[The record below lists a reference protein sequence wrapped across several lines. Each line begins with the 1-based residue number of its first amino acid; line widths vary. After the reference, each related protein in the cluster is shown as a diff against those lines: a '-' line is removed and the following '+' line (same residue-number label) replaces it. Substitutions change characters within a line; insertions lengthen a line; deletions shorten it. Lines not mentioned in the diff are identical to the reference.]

1 VVQSAT
7 TFDDQ
12 ETSGHASF
20 AQPVRKGDLLV
31 ALLAVAGGNTF
42 QVVNVT
48 DSLGNTWQRAVAP
61 TAETI
66 NGDESDAEIWYT
78 IAGSSGLDTVGYRL
92 GGASGWVQTNVTIAE
107 FNGAGVPVGGA
118 TAASYGTNHSSG
130 AVTTRAGDLVVG
142 LYVDAGYETTIAP
155 LDGKDLL
162 GANMENQVA
171 VQSSQSY
178 GSGTSA
184 SFATGKKTL
193 AQVTAAAF
201 RPTEGS
207 SGTPPPTPPRNS
219 HRHRTP
225 KPPNSVKGPVH
236 R

>member
-1 VVQSAT
+1 
-7 TFDDQ
+7 
-12 ETSGHASF
+12 
-20 AQPVRKGDLLV
+20 V

-42 QVVNVT
+42 RVTNVT
-48 DSLGNTWQRAVAP
+48 DRLGNVWLRAAAP
-61 TAETI
+61 TADTI
-66 NGDESDAEIWYT
+66 NGDESDAEIWYA
-78 IAGSSGLDTVGYRL
+78 IAGSSGLDTVGYHL
-92 GGASGWVQTNVTIAE
+92 GGASGFVQTNLTIAE
-107 FNGAGVPVGGA
+107 FNGGGVPVGAA
-118 TAASYGTNHSSG
+118 TAASYGTTHSSG

-142 LYVDAGYETTIAP
+142 LYVDAGYETTVAP

-178 GSGTSA
+178 GSGNSA
-184 SFATGKKTL
+184 SFGTGKRTL

-207 SGTPPPTPPRNS
+207 NGTPPLTPPRSS

-225 KPPNSVKGPVH
+225 KPPNSVKGPLH